1 MHATLYEQDGF
12 VCLETPRGT
21 FVFRHYSAHNC
32 GYAMMEH
39 ARHAVAKESC
49 DPDRHRRT
57 SFTLYAIID
66 PDPIPEHGGDAP
78 PDSKGQLATEPEP
91 VSSGDGITAG
101 SGAGGGA

>member
-12 VCLETPRGT
+12 ICLETPRGT
-21 FVFRHYSAHNC
+21 FVFRNYIAHNC

-39 ARHAVAKESC
+39 ARHAGAKESD

-57 SFTLYAIID
+57 HFVIHAIID
-66 PDPIPEHGGDAP
+66 PDPETELGGTAP
-78 PDSKGQLATEPEP
+78 PDKERPACDREP
-91 VSSGDGITAG
+91 G